1 MEIIVCDLFSRL
13 SSIVIITMLLAAVQY
28 SLSML

>member
-1 MEIIVCDLFSRL
+1 MEIIVFNLFSRL